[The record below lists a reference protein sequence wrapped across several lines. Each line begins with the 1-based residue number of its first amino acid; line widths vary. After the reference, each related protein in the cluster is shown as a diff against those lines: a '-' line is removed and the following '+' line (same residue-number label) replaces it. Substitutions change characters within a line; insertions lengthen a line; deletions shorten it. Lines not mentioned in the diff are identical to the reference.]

1 VPHRLL
7 NLTLGTWFHNSPT
20 HAGGRQKPVFVGGRR
35 ALFQRSDHGLQEAGG
50 TNARSFG
57 QAALGDVPFG
67 NALAIRKPT
76 LLDRLRERYP
86 DFELVPD
93 LGARIGSGE
102 WFRGAATCAA
112 LCTGVVLL
120 SPGFERPI
128 YGSVPGTPRGVDAD
142 IARAQAI
149 APLALGGRTGTRL
162 APTALVTPLTD
173 TPERPIIQHA
183 LTLRSGSGF
192 ETALAR
198 SGVGKG
204 DAATAAQLIAA
215 SVPLTELKSGTQID
229 LTLGRRADKSQPRPL
244 EKLAFRARFD
254 LSLELVRTGEGL
266 ALNEI
271 PIAVD
276 HTPLRIRGRVGDSLY
291 RSARAAGAPAKAV
304 EAYIRSI
311 ATRMP
316 IGRVGADSEFDIIVE
331 QARAATGEVQ
341 LGNLLYA
348 GLNGGSGKLQLVRW
362 EEEGRVTWYD
372 GAGKGERKGQ
382 MAMPADGR
390 VSSGFGLRRHPVLQ
404 FTRMHKGL
412 DIAAPHGTPIRA
424 ANDGTIAFAGRN
436 GGYGNFVRI
445 NHSGGMG
452 TGYGHMS
459 RIAVRSGQRV
469 TRGQVIGY
477 VGSTGIS
484 TGPHLHYELYRNGVA
499 INPRS
504 VSFSVVQQLDG
515 NDLRAFKTKL
525 ARLLAVPVGGKRDK
539 ATPTEEAE

>member
-1 VPHRLL
+1 MFLRSDQGLEQ
-7 NLTLGTWFHNSPT
+7 
-20 HAGGRQKPVFVGGRR
+20 AGGAA
-35 ALFQRSDHGLQEAGG
+35 AL
-50 TNARSFG
+50 SFG
-57 QAALGDVPFG
+57 RVSPVRQPGL
-67 NALAIRKPT
+67 I
-76 LLDRLRERYP
+76 DRLRERYP
-86 DFELVPD
+86 DFEAVPD
-93 LGARIGSGE
+93 LGSRIGTMD
-102 WFRGAATCAA
+102 WWRGAATCAA
-112 LCTGVVLL
+112 LCAAVVLL

-128 YGSVPGTPRGVDAD
+128 YAKVPGALTGSDAD
-142 IARAQAI
+142 VARAQAI
-149 APLALGGRTGTRL
+149 APIAAGATTGTRL
-162 APTALVTPLTD
+162 AATNLVTPLSE
-173 TPERPIIQHA
+173 TPERPILQHT
-183 LTLRSGSGF
+183 LTLGAGSGLAA
-192 ETALAR
+192 ALAR
-198 SGVGKG
+198 SGVGRG
-204 DAATAAQLIAA
+204 EATLAADLIADA
-215 SVPLTELKSGTQID
+215 IALGDLKSGTQID

-254 LSLELVRTGEGL
+254 LSLELIRADGQL

-271 PIAVD
+271 PIAID

-304 EAYIRSI
+304 ETYIRSI

-316 IGRVGADSEFDIIVE
+316 ISRLGADAQFDIIVE

-341 LGNLLYA
+341 MGNLLYA
-348 GLNGGSGKLQLVRW
+348 GLDGKAGKVQLVRW
-362 EEEGRVTWYD
+362 EDGGRVSWFD
-372 GAGKGERKGQ
+372 GKGKGERKGQ
-382 MAMPADGR
+382 MAMPASGR
-390 VSSGFGLRRHPVLQ
+390 ISSGFGLRRHPVLR

-412 DIAAPHGTPIRA
+412 DIAAGYGAPIRA

-469 TRGQVIGY
+469 ARGQVIGY

-504 VSFSVVQQLDG
+504 VSFSVVEQLGG
-515 NDLRAFKTKL
+515 NDLRAFRAKL
-525 ARLLAVPVGGKRDK
+525 AQLMAVPVGGTR
-539 ATPTEEAE
+539 ATTTETAEE